1 MEKEKKIIF
10 KKIKKIEIKTR
21 KLVEDYFSGKYK
33 SIFKGTGMNFSDV
46 REYYPGDDV
55 RNIDWNVTARLGH
68 PFVKEFSEEHEQ
80 TILIAV
86 DVSGSGDFGT
96 IDRTKT
102 EIACEIASVLAF
114 SALKNQDK
122 IGLMMFSDGVEKYL
136 PPKKS
141 SQYVMRIIREI
152 LYYKRQSPKTDIEK
166 TLKYINDVCRKP
178 AVIFLISDFLDE
190 GYEKQ
195 LRTLNRKHDL
205 IAIKIQD
212 PKESEIPDV
221 GFIEIEDSETFE
233 RIIINTSDYIFR
245 KKYKEM
251 IEEREENL
259 KTIFGKSGV
268 DYVKLST
275 AESYIKPLYTFFK
288 VREKR
293 IRQ

>member
-1 MEKEKKIIF
+1 MEKEKKFIF

-86 DVSGSGDFGT
+86 DVSGSGNFGT
-96 IDRTKT
+96 EDRTKI
-102 EIACEIASVLAF
+102 EIASEIASVLAF

-122 IGLMMFSDGVEKYL
+122 VGLMMFSDGVEKYL

-152 LYYKRQSPKTDIEK
+152 LYYKRQSTKTNITK
-166 TLKYINDVCRKP
+166 TLKNINDVCKKP
-178 AVIFLISDFLDE
+178 AVVFLISDFIDD

-221 GFIEIEDSETFE
+221 GFVEFEDSETFE
-233 RIIINTSDYIFR
+233 RVIINTSDPTFR

-251 IEEREENL
+251 IDDREENL
-259 KTIFGKSGV
+259 KNIFGKSNV
-268 DYVKLST
+268 DYVNLST

>member
-1 MEKEKKIIF
+1 MEKEKKFIF

-96 IDRTKT
+96 VDRTKI
-102 EIACEIASVLAF
+102 EIASEIASVLAF

-122 IGLMMFSDGVEKYL
+122 VGLMMFSDGVEKYL

-152 LYYKRQSPKTDIEK
+152 LYYKRQSTKTNITK
-166 TLKYINDVCRKP
+166 TLKNINDVCKKP
-178 AVIFLISDFLDE
+178 AVVFLISDFIDD

-221 GFIEIEDSETFE
+221 GFVEFEDSETFE
-233 RIIINTSDYIFR
+233 RVIINTSDPMFR

-251 IEEREENL
+251 IDDREENL
-259 KTIFGKSGV
+259 KNIFGKSNV
-268 DYVKLST
+268 DYVNLST

>member
-1 MEKEKKIIF
+1 MEKEKKFIF

-96 IDRTKT
+96 VDRTKI
-102 EIACEIASVLAF
+102 EIASEIASVLAF

-122 IGLMMFSDGVEKYL
+122 VGLMMFSDGVEKYL

-152 LYYKRQSPKTDIEK
+152 LYYKRQSTKTNITK
-166 TLKYINDVCRKP
+166 TLKNINDVCKKP
-178 AVIFLISDFLDE
+178 AVVFLISDFIDD

-221 GFIEIEDSETFE
+221 GFVEFEDSETFE
-233 RIIINTSDYIFR
+233 RVIINTSDPTFR

-251 IEEREENL
+251 IDDREENL
-259 KTIFGKSGV
+259 KNIFGKSNV
-268 DYVKLST
+268 DYVNLST

>member
-1 MEKEKKIIF
+1 
-10 KKIKKIEIKTR
+10 
-21 KLVEDYFSGKYK
+21 
-33 SIFKGTGMNFSDV
+33 
-46 REYYPGDDV
+46 
-55 RNIDWNVTARLGH
+55 
-68 PFVKEFSEEHEQ
+68 
-80 TILIAV
+80 
-86 DVSGSGDFGT
+86 
-96 IDRTKT
+96 
-102 EIACEIASVLAF
+102 
-114 SALKNQDK
+114 
-122 IGLMMFSDGVEKYL
+122 MFSDGVEKYL

>member
-1 MEKEKKIIF
+1 MEIEKKNIF
-10 KKIKKIEIKTR
+10 RKIKKIEIKTR

-96 IDRTKT
+96 VDRTKI
-102 EIACEIASVLAF
+102 EIASEIASVLAF

-122 IGLMMFSDGVEKYL
+122 VGLMMFSDGVEKYL

-152 LYYKRQSPKTDIEK
+152 LYYKRQSTKTDITK
-166 TLKYINDVCRKP
+166 TLKNINDVCKKP
-178 AVIFLISDFLDE
+178 AVVFLISDFIDE

-212 PKESEIPDV
+212 PKESELPDV
-221 GFIEIEDSETFE
+221 GFVEIEDSETFE
-233 RIIINTSDYIFR
+233 RIIINTSDSAFR
-245 KKYKEM
+245 QKYKQMLED
-251 IEEREENL
+251 REENL
-259 KTIFGKSGV
+259 KNMFGKSGV
-268 DYVKLST
+268 DYVNLST